1 MWGERLAADPSPEG
15 WGSWAGTL
23 IKEKRKTSEEEDFRR
38 RRLQK
43 KAVVMNLTGV
53 LGRGNKGTQLEPP
66 QRGATDEPQGTVDP
80 LLCLTQVWIISGD
93 DGRAG

>member
-53 LGRGNKGTQLEPP
+53 LGQSNREHSWNHTREEPRMSPKGLWI
-66 QRGATDEPQGTVDP
+66 
-80 LLCLTQVWIISGD
+80 LCS
-93 DGRAG
+93 A